1 MSAANSSSSSA
12 PTSDPRIIE
21 TPWGHIDLMDPKTH
35 NDPWEMYDWLR
46 ENAPMYWDPI
56 NELWGVS
63 SYDGIVECARQ
74 PKVFT
79 SEDGNLPKMPPDPSF
94 INLDGRKH
102 HERRK
107 LIHHYFTPK
116 AVRKMTEEIRVAVDK
131 LLDRVIERGECDF
144 VNEIAKPLPLYL
156 IAQMLGIPDESRDD
170 VIEWM
175 DEFVKGGNGPDHI
188 TEEVNEAFVNFG
200 FLHYQLC
207 DERRENPKDDML
219 SMWVHATIDGVP
231 LDDDELLFD
240 HTLMIIGGGET
251 TRASLGCAVEMLAK
265 QPDDRAWLM
274 DHPEGLKNATE
285 EAIRYVTP
293 FVRMSRTAAVDT
305 TLEGVE
311 VKKGEEVAMLY
322 GPANRDP
329 NVFPNPHAFDIH
341 RSFKKKSLAFG
352 HGHHFCLGAFLA
364 RAEVSIGL
372 EQMFAR
378 MPDWELAGE
387 PTWVESSFL
396 RGLDSLPIRFT
407 PGTKVY

>member
-1 MSAANSSSSSA
+1 MQPGTPSSPTA
-12 PTSDPRIIE
+12 PADDPRVIE
-21 TPWGHIDLMDPKTH
+21 TPWGHLDLMDPKTH

-56 NELWGVS
+56 NKIWGVS

-79 SEDGNLPKMPPDPSF
+79 SWEGNIPLMPPDESF
-94 INLDGRKH
+94 INTDGRTH

-116 AVRKMTEEIRVAVDK
+116 AVRKMTEVIRVAVDK
-131 LLDRVIERGECDF
+131 LLDRVIEKGECDF
-144 VNEIAKPLPLYL
+144 VQEIAKPLPLYI
-156 IAQMLGIPDESRDD
+156 IAEMLGLPEDMWDF

-175 DEFVKGGNGPDHI
+175 DEFVKGGNGPDHV
-188 TEEVNEAFVNFG
+188 TDEVNEAFINFG
-200 FLHYQLC
+200 ALHYQLV
-207 DERRENPKDDML
+207 DERKENPKDDML
-219 SMWVHATIDGVP
+219 SMWVHATIDGEP
-231 LDDDELLFD
+231 LNDDQLLFD

-265 QPDDRAWLM
+265 QPDDRAWLIENP
-274 DHPEGLKNATE
+274 DGLKNAVE

-293 FVRMSRTAAVDT
+293 FVRMSRTATCDT
-305 TLEGVE
+305 RLEGVE
-311 VKKGEEVAMLY
+311 VKKGEEIAMLY

-329 NVFPNPHAFDIH
+329 VIFPDPHRFDIH

-364 RAEVSIGL
+364 RAEVAIGL

-378 MPDWELAGE
+378 MPDWELTGE
-387 PTWVESSFL
+387 PVMVESSFL
-396 RGLDSLPIRFT
+396 RGLTSLPIKFT
-407 PGTKVY
+407 PGPKVS